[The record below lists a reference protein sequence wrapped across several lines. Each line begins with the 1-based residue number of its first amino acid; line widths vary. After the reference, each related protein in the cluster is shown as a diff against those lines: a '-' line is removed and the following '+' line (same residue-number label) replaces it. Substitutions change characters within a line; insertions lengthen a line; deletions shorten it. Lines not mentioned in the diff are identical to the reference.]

1 MLLSMTGFGEAH
13 RQEGGLTVCVEVRTV
28 NNRFLK
34 LSVRCSEGYSGL
46 EPRIEQSIRD
56 RIRRG
61 TVQLLLRVEQKHG
74 ADDYRIN
81 AEVLGRYRKQLDALE
96 REWGTG
102 EPIALAALLDLPGV
116 VEEHGTGPNLAE
128 RDWPIIR
135 EALEAALDNLEQM
148 RREEGESMLAD
159 LTENCRLAAASLSEI
174 EARAPLVVDEYR
186 ARLHERLRSSLAEL
200 DVALDPGDI
209 VREVALFAERADIS
223 EETIRLRSHLA
234 QFEAIMKEPDSAGR
248 KLEFVSQEMLRE
260 TNTIGSKANDVTL
273 ARHVIEIKTAVERIR
288 EMLQNVE

>member
-1 MLLSMTGFGEAH
+1 MLLSMTGFGEAR
-13 RQEGGLTVCVEVRTV
+13 RQKGGLTVCIEVRTV

-34 LSVRCSEGYSGL
+34 LGVRCSEGYSAL
-46 EPRIEQSIRD
+46 EPRIEQAIRG

-81 AEVLGRYRKQLDALE
+81 ADILGRYRKQLDALE
-96 REWGTG
+96 REWGAG
-102 EPIALAALLDLPGV
+102 EPIALAALLGLPGV
-116 VEEHGTGPNLAE
+116 VEEHGTDVNRAE

-135 EALEAALDNLEQM
+135 ETLEAAVGNLEQM
-148 RREEGESMLAD
+148 RREEGKTMLAD

-174 EARAPLVVDEYR
+174 EARAPLVADEYR

-200 DVALDPGDI
+200 DVALDPGDV
-209 VREVALFAERADIS
+209 VREVALFAERADVA
-223 EETIRLRSHLA
+223 EEMIRLRSHFA
-234 QFEAIMKEPDSAGR
+234 QFEAIMKEPESAGR
-248 KLEFVSQEMLRE
+248 KLEFVAQEMLRE
-260 TNTIGSKANDVTL
+260 TNTIGSKANDVILT
-273 ARHVIEIKTAVERIR
+273 RHVIEIKTALERIR